1 MDYKKLKY
9 TIEDAA
15 KNAGITEYEVYYTEY
30 RGMDVSVFASE
41 IKSFNSDESRGI
53 CFRCRVNGKIGYAST
68 EWMEEEELRSLPV
81 RALEN
86 AALIENTDNDDFYGT
101 GDHYQKAETEIA
113 PLAATG
119 QYIEKALSCQKAC
132 YDADSRVSEGTET
145 SAGGYRTVICLF
157 NSNGL
162 DLSAAYGFD
171 LVVTAPVVRDGNDV
185 NAAYSFSIKSLD
197 EIDTAAL
204 AKEAV
209 KRSVQKIGAVQ
220 QESGKMPVIISNE
233 QVCTMMGAFL
243 SAFSADAAQKG
254 LSLLAGKEG
263 EQIASD
269 CVTLIDDPFYADS
282 PVKMPFDAEGV
293 ATFAKTVIDIGKL
306 KTLLHNRKT
315 AKKAGVKTTAN
326 ASKHSYADT
335 VSISPYCFY
344 IKPGSL
350 SFEELLA
357 EAKDGV
363 YITEFKGLHAG
374 ANAVTG
380 DFSIDSEGFTIE
392 NGKIGHAVRSFTVAG
407 NFFTLLQNIRT
418 LDDRLLLDSPS
429 GTTVLGAPDLL
440 VDGLS
445 IAGK

>member
-1 MDYKKLKY
+1 MEYKQLKHI
-9 TIEDAA
+9 IEDAA
-15 KNAGITEYEVYYTEY
+15 KAAGVTEYEVYYTEE
-30 RGMDVSVFASE
+30 RSMDVSVFQSE
-41 IKSFNSDESRGI
+41 IKEFSSAESCGI
-53 CFRCRVNGKIGYAST
+53 CFRCRMDGKIGYAST
-68 EWMEEEELRSLPV
+68 ELMQEDALRTLPA

-86 AALIENTDNDDFYGT
+86 AALIENTDSDDFYAA
-101 GDHYQKAETEIA
+101 GDSYRETETEIA
-113 PLAATG
+113 PLAATND
-119 QYIEKALSCQKAC
+119 YIDKALACQKAC
-132 YDADSRVSEGTET
+132 YNADNRVSEGTET
-145 SAGGYRTVICLF
+145 SAGGYRTAIRLF

-162 DLSAAYGFD
+162 DLSAAYGYDAAF
-171 LVVTAPVVRDGNDV
+171 TMPVVRDGGDV
-185 NAAYSFSIKSLD
+185 NAAFFFRVKPI
-197 EIDTAAL
+197 EAIDAAEV
-204 AKEAV
+204 AAEAV
-209 KRSVQKIGAVQ
+209 ARSAQKIGAVQ

-233 QVCTMMGAFL
+233 QVCSMMSAFL

-263 EQIASD
+263 KKVAAD

-293 ATFAKTVIDIGKL
+293 ATYEKTVIENGEL

-315 AKKAGVKTTAN
+315 AKKAGVRTTAN
-326 ASKHSYADT
+326 ASKHSYADSI
-335 VSISPYCFY
+335 SISPYCFY
-344 IKPGSL
+344 IRPGSA

-374 ANAVTG
+374 ANAITG

-407 NFFTLLQNIRT
+407 NFFTLLQNIRA
-418 LDDRLLLDSPS
+418 LDSRLSLDYPS
-429 GTTVLGAPDLL
+429 GVTVLGAPDIL

-445 IAGK
+445 VAGK

>member
-1 MDYKKLKY
+1 MEYKQLKHI
-9 TIEDAA
+9 IEDAA
-15 KNAGITEYEVYYTEY
+15 KAAGVIEYEVYYTEE
-30 RGMDVSVFASE
+30 RSMDVSVFQSE
-41 IKSFNSDESRGI
+41 IKEFSSAESCGI
-53 CFRCRVNGKIGYAST
+53 CFRCRMDGKIGYAST
-68 EWMEEEELRSLPV
+68 ELMQEDALRTLPA

-86 AALIENTDNDDFYGT
+86 AALIENADSDDFYGE
-101 GDHYQKAETEIA
+101 GDSYRETETEIA
-113 PLAATG
+113 PLAATND
-119 QYIEKALSCQKAC
+119 YIDKALACQKAC
-132 YDADSRVSEGTET
+132 YNADNRVSEGTET
-145 SAGGYRTVICLF
+145 SAGGYRTAIRLF

-162 DLSAAYGFD
+162 DLSAAYGYDAAF
-171 LVVTAPVVRDGNDV
+171 TMPVVRDGGDV
-185 NAAYSFSIKSLD
+185 NAAFFFRVKPI
-197 EIDTAAL
+197 EAIDAAEV
-204 AKEAV
+204 AAEAV
-209 KRSVQKIGAVQ
+209 ARSAQKIGAVQ

-233 QVCTMMGAFL
+233 QVCNMMSAFL

-263 EQIASD
+263 KKVAAD

-293 ATFAKTVIDIGKL
+293 ATYEKTVIKNGEL

-315 AKKAGVKTTAN
+315 AKKAGVRTTAN
-326 ASKHSYADT
+326 ASKHNYAD
-335 VSISPYCFY
+335 SISICPYCFY
-344 IKPGSL
+344 IRPGSA

-374 ANAVTG
+374 ANAITG

-407 NFFTLLQNIRT
+407 NFFTLLQNIRA
-418 LDDRLLLDSPS
+418 LDSRLSLDYPS
-429 GTTVLGAPDLL
+429 GVTVLGAPDIL

-445 IAGK
+445 VAGK